1 MLELAYIRE
10 HIDQVKK
17 SFRDRG
23 LAGAELDEFLSVDEK
38 RRHVVTEVEK
48 LKAAK
53 NKASEEIAKLK
64 RSLEGPLAA
73 SVEGSK
79 KISEMQSLGFQIDE
93 LDETIAKL
101 DARLREIL
109 LSVPNVPHESVPA
122 GDTPAH
128 NQEVRRWGQPPK
140 FSFAPKPHWEL
151 GESLGILD
159 LKRAS
164 KIAGARFVLY
174 AGAGAW
180 LERALANFMMDVH
193 TREHGY
199 LEVLPPFI
207 VNSSALVGTGNLPKF
222 AADLFK
228 LEGTDYYLIPTAE
241 VPVTNIFREETLD
254 PAKLPLKLV
263 AYTPCFRSEAGSYG
277 KETRGIV
284 RQHQFQK
291 VELVKWARPEQSYQ
305 ELESLTRDAETI
317 LQRLGLTYRVVVL
330 CTGDMGFAAAKT
342 YDIEVWLPSQNVY
355 KEISSCSNFEAF
367 QSRRAGIR
375 YRLPGKTKTDY
386 VHTLNGSGLAIGR
399 TWMALL
405 ENYQQSDGTVVIPP
419 ALRPYLDGLE
429 RLEPG
434 AGGFSL
440 DSVV

>member
-1 MLELAYIRE
+1 MLELAYLRE
-10 HIDQVKK
+10 HIEQVKK
-17 SFRDRG
+17 AFRDRG
-23 LAGAELDEFLSVDEK
+23 LADTELDEFLLRDEK
-38 RRHVVTEVEK
+38 RRHAIRDVEA
-48 LKAAK
+48 LKAERNQANAQIGRFK
-53 NKASEEIAKLK
+53 Q
-64 RSLEGPLAA
+64 EGKDTAPLLNRMKEVSARI
-73 SVEGSK
+73 K
-79 KISEMQSLGFQIDE
+79 E
-93 LDETIAKL
+93 LDKEVAAL
-101 DARLREIL
+101 DEEMRALLLRIPNIPH
-109 LSVPNVPHESVPA
+109 LSVPVGHSPA
-122 GDTPAH
+122 E
-128 NQEVRRWGQPPK
+128 NQEVRRWGTPPK
-140 FSFAPKPHWEL
+140 FSFEPKPHWEL
-151 GESLGILD
+151 GASLGILD
-159 LKRAS
+159 LERAA
-164 KIAGARFVLY
+164 KIAGARFALY
-174 AGAGAW
+174 AGAGAR
-180 LERALANFMMDVH
+180 LERALANFMMDLH

-207 VNSSALVGTGNLPKF
+207 VNASALEGTGNLPKF

-291 VELVKWARPEQSYQ
+291 VELVKWARPEQSYD

-317 LQRLGLTYRVVVL
+317 LQRLGLAYRVVVL

-342 YDIEVWLPSQNVY
+342 YDIEVWLPSQNAY

-367 QSRRAGIR
+367 QARRAGIR

-399 TWMALL
+399 TWMALI
-405 ENYQQSDGTVVIPP
+405 ENYQQGDGTVVMPP

-434 AGGFSL
+434 AAGSSL
-440 DSVV
+440 DSFA